1 MNKIKKFQ
9 TFSFNGENYL
19 SSGSKFTVFDLINYF
34 DYSPALLA
42 VEYNKLIL
50 IKKDWKQTII
60 LDNDEI
66 EILTIVGGGLYS
78 ENLSISFSE
87 RKAIFFAIFLHKSHK
102 SIPILITFHYI
113 NRYKRI
119 WFSINKIRAN
129 ITCF

>member
-34 DYSPALLA
+34 DYSPALLV

-50 IKKDWKQTII
+50 VKKDWKQTII

-66 EILTIVGGGLYS
+66 EILTIVGGG
-78 ENLSISFSE
+78 
-87 RKAIFFAIFLHKSHK
+87 
-102 SIPILITFHYI
+102 
-113 NRYKRI
+113 
-119 WFSINKIRAN
+119 
-129 ITCF
+129 

>member
-42 VEYNKLIL
+42 VEYNKL
-50 IKKDWKQTII
+50 KKDWKQTII

-66 EILTIVGGGLYS
+66 EILTIVGGG
-78 ENLSISFSE
+78 
-87 RKAIFFAIFLHKSHK
+87 
-102 SIPILITFHYI
+102 
-113 NRYKRI
+113 
-119 WFSINKIRAN
+119 
-129 ITCF
+129 